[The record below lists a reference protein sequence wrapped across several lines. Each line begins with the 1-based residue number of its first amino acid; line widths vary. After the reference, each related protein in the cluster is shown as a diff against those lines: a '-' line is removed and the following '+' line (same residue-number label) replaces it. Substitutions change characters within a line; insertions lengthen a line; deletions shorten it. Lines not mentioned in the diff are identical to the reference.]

1 MDFLG
6 LSHESLLLCFL
17 SIAVGGFLRG
27 FLGFGAALV
36 IVPTLS
42 FALPPVVAIA
52 ILVIIEIPTIL
63 YLVPTSIRDSNLK
76 TVTPMLIGI
85 LIAVPVGTAVLIG
98 VDPAKMKLAISVV
111 LLMTVALLAS
121 GWRIK
126 GNVGQGVMLGSG
138 MIGGFVQGAAGMG
151 GPPLVTALM
160 SLPDNANTTR
170 GNIVIALSSM
180 SLLNFI
186 ALLIYGQITFSVLT
200 FGIISAPVYVLSNY
214 LGAKF
219 FRQQGNEHFRRA
231 ALIALTSIA
240 ILTIYNNLT

>member
-1 MDFLG
+1 M
-6 LSHESLLLCFL
+6 
-17 SIAVGGFLRG
+17 RG

-42 FALPPVVAIA
+42 FALPPVVAVT

-63 YLVPTSIRDSNLK
+63 YLVPTSIRDSNLR

-85 LIAVPVGTAVLIG
+85 LMAVPVGTAVLIG

-121 GWRIK
+121 GWRVK
-126 GNVGQGVMLGSG
+126 GSVGQGVMLGSG

-160 SLPDNANTTR
+160 SLPDTASTTR

-180 SLLNFI
+180 SLFNFI
-186 ALLIYGQITFSVLT
+186 ALFAYGQITADILM
-200 FGIISAPVYVLSNY
+200 FGAISSPVYVLSNY
-214 LGAKF
+214 LGARF

-231 ALIALTSIA
+231 ALIALASIA
-240 ILTIYNNLT
+240 LLTIFTSLT

>member
-6 LSHESLLLCFL
+6 LGYENLLICLL
-17 SIAVGGFLRG
+17 SIVAGGFMRG

-42 FALPPVVAIA
+42 FTLPPVVAIA

-76 TVTPMLIGI
+76 TVIPMLIGI
-85 LIAVPVGTAVLIG
+85 IVAVPLGTAVL
-98 VDPAKMKLAISVV
+98 VEVNPAKMKLVISFT

-126 GNVGQGVMLGSG
+126 GVVGKSVMSGSG
-138 MIGGFVQGAAGMG
+138 LVGGFIQGAAGMG

-160 SLPDNANTTR
+160 SLPDNASTTR

-180 SLLNFI
+180 SLINFA
-186 ALLIYGQITFSVLT
+186 ALLVYGQFSNDVLT
-200 FGIISAPVYVLSNY
+200 FGIISAPIYVLSNY

-231 ALIALTSIA
+231 ALIALALIA
-240 ILTIYNNLT
+240 IVTIYTNLS

>member
-1 MDFLG
+1 MDLLG
-6 LSHESLLLCFL
+6 LSYESLLLCLL
-17 SIAVGGFLRG
+17 SIVVGGFMRG

-76 TVTPMLIGI
+76 AVTPMLIGI
-85 LIAVPVGTAVLIG
+85 LMAVPMGAAVLIG

-126 GNVGQGVMLGSG
+126 GTVGQGVMLGSG
-138 MIGGFVQGAAGMG
+138 VIGGFVQGAAGMG
-151 GPPLVTALM
+151 GPPLVTVLM
-160 SLPDNANTTR
+160 SLPNNAKTTR

-180 SLLNFI
+180 
-186 ALLIYGQITFSVLT
+186 
-200 FGIISAPVYVLSNY
+200 
-214 LGAKF
+214 
-219 FRQQGNEHFRRA
+219 
-231 ALIALTSIA
+231 
-240 ILTIYNNLT
+240 